1 MPVSKVAK
9 RAAARHVEAILLEG
23 GPDVVQVFN
32 RLNLALSDLYPELD
46 DMSDEEYEDMI
57 VELVYEAYE
66 KVGEDLRALTPGEA
80 VDKVKAVL
88 NSGGAKFGWYKGNLP
103 DDAAVARAVNA
114 I

>member
-9 RAAARHVEAILLEG
+9 RAAARHVAILLEG

-32 RLNLALSDLYPELD
+32 RLNQENFSGIKLDLD

-57 VELVYEAYE
+57 VEFVYYAYHE
-66 KVGEDLRALTPGEA
+66 TGEDLQALTPAEA